1 MKFRAF
7 GCLFFVALLAAF
19 SFGQG
24 MVVVVDPT
32 VPAKETKL
40 SAADQR
46 LVERYALP
54 KLKAKFESDSCPVEL
69 EPAGVVSGA
78 FTKAGAVQ
86 KLAFFQVCQTGNGL
100 GIVGLV
106 LIENG
111 KVTGIYASDSG
122 WSIDI
127 GVLPDINQNGID
139 EFTLSFGGGMHQG
152 QGGTGV
158 DIMEFSGG
166 LPKGLG
172 WFKSEEFTDVD
183 LSNAWKVT
191 AKPGKTPL
199 YYKQKFSAVSENK
212 WRRVGA
218 TTPLKLGKAI
228 GTFEVVK

>member
-1 MKFRAF
+1 MKFRVF
-7 GCLFFVALLAAF
+7 GCLFFVASLAAF
-19 SFGQG
+19 SLGQG
-24 MVVVVDPT
+24 TVVVVDPT
-32 VPAKETKL
+32 VTPKENKL

-46 LVERYALP
+46 LVDRNALP
-54 KLKAKFESDSCPVEL
+54 KFKSQYESDTCPVEL
-69 EPAGVVSGA
+69 EAAGFVSGA
-78 FTKAGAVQ
+78 FTKAGAIQ

-122 WSIDI
+122 WSVDI
-127 GVLPDINQNGID
+127 GVLPDINKNGID

-166 LPKGLG
+166 VPKGIG

-183 LSNAWKVT
+183 VSNAWRVT
-191 AKPGKTPL
+191 AKPGKTPV